1 LFLTPP
7 ALQSTC
13 YQRGFYTSVT
23 YHFYFTVVV
32 YMYNLSTYRTV
43 RICIYLYQ
51 VQLYQSIYLDLSDYL
66 DLETDIY
73 YYRYYYYH
81 RYYYTYVPVCIS

>member
-1 LFLTPP
+1 MYILSEGFLY
-7 ALQSTC
+7 LCDLS
-13 YQRGFYTSVT
+13 F
-23 YHFYFTVVV
+23 FYFTVVV
-32 YMYNLSTYRTV
+32 YNLSTVLYRRTHL
-43 RICIYLYQ
+43 YLYQ